1 MEKNSK
7 LMNEKSVLD
16 YNFLKYNREKNI
28 IKYDSCLKKPN
39 TQRSFS
45 SSTTRD
51 SSNIKFIN
59 NVVHNFSFN
68 NSYSS
73 NEKNNSESK
82 KKNVKKKRN
91 NFDNFYL
98 RMKEKEIIKQ
108 RKLDELIN
116 LQNTIIKNSMKN
128 NFKMNDSSREILN
141 NSKRLKDYSFP
152 LYLNYNNKIND
163 KQFLSL
169 KYIINEENNDFH
181 KNNKFSKV
189 NFLNFLKSNEMFLKK
204 KKENLQNKYSDSYSN
219 LNSSYTFRPKIN
231 KKNKL
236 MLGQNSEKDVT
247 LKMKNSIKKE
257 FIRLNSIEN
266 NKVKTNTFRKFNNN
280 KIIKTMNDELL
291 TRKPNKTVK
300 KHNSLISNC
309 QLYKINVSE
318 SVPNVIA
325 KNIIRIKQKDI
336 LNPNNSASILF
347 DYFM

>member
-1 MEKNSK
+1 MEKNSQ

-28 IKYDSCLKKPN
+28 KYDSNLKKPN
-39 TQRSFS
+39 TQRSVS

-59 NVVHNFSFN
+59 NVMQNFSFN
-68 NSYSS
+68 NSYFS
-73 NEKNNSESK
+73 NEKNNSEPK
-82 KKNVKKKRN
+82 IKVVNTKKNI
-91 NFDNFYL
+91 FENFYL
-98 RMKEKEIIKQ
+98 RMKQKEVIKQ
-108 RKLDELIN
+108 RKLDELTN
-116 LQNTIIKNSMKN
+116 LQNIIIKNSIKDKFQMN
-128 NFKMNDSSREILN
+128 NKSREILN
-141 NSKRLKDYSFP
+141 KSKRINDHSFP

-291 TRKPNKTVK
+291 TRKPNKTIK

-318 SVPNVIA
+318 SVPNAIA

-347 DYFM
+347 DYFL

>member
-1 MEKNSK
+1 
-7 LMNEKSVLD
+7 
-16 YNFLKYNREKNI
+16 
-28 IKYDSCLKKPN
+28 
-39 TQRSFS
+39 
-45 SSTTRD
+45 
-51 SSNIKFIN
+51 
-59 NVVHNFSFN
+59 
-68 NSYSS
+68 
-73 NEKNNSESK
+73 
-82 KKNVKKKRN
+82 
-91 NFDNFYL
+91 
-98 RMKEKEIIKQ
+98 MKEKEIIKQ

-141 NSKRLKDYSFP
+141 NSKRLKDYSLP

-181 KNNKFSKV
+181 KNNKFNKV

-291 TRKPNKTVK
+291 TRKPTKTVK